1 MGLGTGA
8 DISSARRWI
17 SLAVSGCYSAFVWLL
32 QCFFL
37 FFLQCF
43 VWCFQCCSPC
53 YSVFLVFTVFFFWW
67 LQCFFLSVTVMRRSA
82 RVLIFLVLVV
92 GSFLLFLVV
101 TVFCLVVT
109 VFFVCYSDVGLGTGA
124 DISSARRWIS
134 FAASGWYSVLSGCYR
149 VLLSVTVTRRSAR
162 EMTFLVLI
170 VGSLLL
176 FLVFTVFFWLLQCFF
191 LSVTVMRGSAR
202 ELIFLVL
209 VVGSLSVLLTYH
221 LTWRLPQRDHGTL
234 RIRFDGRLEIFR
246 SVVVP
251 ASPYGED
258 KREGIQAPP
267 YGEDNRHGLQAPPF
281 GEDTHQGLEVT
292 DLETPGGGRHKQR
305 QTRQREPPAELLRKV
320 RQVSD
325 NLYRLSRNTWGRVHQ
340 LT

>member
-1 MGLGTGA
+1 MFFSVCYSDAALGTGA
-8 DISSARRWI
+8 DISSTRRWI
-17 SLAVSGCYSAFVWLL
+17 FLAVSGCYRVLSGG
-32 QCFFL
+32 
-37 FFLQCF
+37 
-43 VWCFQCCSPC
+43 
-53 YSVFLVFTVFFFWW
+53 YSVF
-67 LQCFFLSVTVMRRSA
+67 
-82 RVLIFLVLVV
+82 
-92 GSFLLFLVV
+92 
-101 TVFCLVVT
+101 
-109 VFFVCYSDVGLGTGA
+109 
-124 DISSARRWIS
+124 
-134 FAASGWYSVLSGCYR
+134 
-149 VLLSVTVTRRSAR
+149 LSVTVTRRSAR
-162 EMTFLVLI
+162 ELTFLVLI
-170 VGSLLL
+170 VGSFLL
-176 FLVFTVFFWLLQCFF
+176 FLVFTVFFCLLQCFF

-209 VVGSLSVLLTYH
+209 VVGSLSVLLTYY

-251 ASPYGED
+251 A
-258 KREGIQAPP
+258 PP
-267 YGEDNRHGLQAPPF
+267 YGEDEREGIEATPYGHGLQAPPF

-305 QTRQREPPAELLRKV
+305 QARQREPPAELLRKV